1 MIDAGASWCN
11 NHFHY
16 SDPFKA
22 LSDIVVSDKVETMTN
37 IVTIENGTAVTTS
50 MAIAEGVGY
59 GHKSVIQLIRD
70 NIADLQEFGTL
81 AFEMRKSGG
90 RPTEYAL
97 LNEQQ
102 ATLLITYM
110 RNNEIVRAFKK
121 QLVKAFYEMRVQPG
135 ITLPQSLPE
144 ALRLAAK
151 LAEER
156 DEAIRTKAQIG
167 SSREASAMARASAEA
182 RRANKLAEMIG
193 DGKNWKAVKS
203 ILWISE
209 VFEVTKSMYQ
219 QLGKKLKALSS
230 EMQIEVKEIEDSAY
244 GTVKAYHVDVISE
257 LHNRLLN
264 DGELLAKYRS
274 QARAA

>member
-1 MIDAGASWCN
+1 
-11 NHFHY
+11 
-16 SDPFKA
+16 
-22 LSDIVVSDKVETMTN
+22 MTN
-37 IVTIENGTAVTTS
+37 IVTIENGNAVTTS
-50 MAIAEGVGY
+50 MAIADGVGY
-59 GHKSVIQLIRD
+59 EHSTVIRLVRE
-70 NIADLQEFGTL
+70 NKADIEEFGL
-81 AFEMRKSGG
+81 LDLKSESTGG

-110 RNNEIVRAFKK
+110 RNNEVVRAFKK
-121 QLVKAFYEMRVQPG
+121 QLVKAFYEMRMQPG

-144 ALRLAAK
+144 ALRLAAT

-167 SSREASAMARASAEA
+167 SKREASAMAKASAEA

-193 DGKNWKAVKS
+193 DGKNWKSVKS
-203 ILWISE
+203 IAWLSD
-209 VFEVTKSMYQ
+209 VFAVTKPMYQ

-230 EMQIEVKEIEDSAY
+230 EMNIDVKEIEDSAY
-244 GTVKAYHVDVISE
+244 GTVKAYHIDVISE
-257 LHNRLLN
+257 LHNRLLS
-264 DGELLAKYRS
+264 DGDLLAKYRS

>member
-1 MIDAGASWCN
+1 
-11 NHFHY
+11 
-16 SDPFKA
+16 
-22 LSDIVVSDKVETMTN
+22 MTN
-37 IVTIENGTAVTTS
+37 IVTIENGSAVTTS
-50 MAIAEGVGY
+50 MAIADGVGY
-59 GHKSVIQLIRD
+59 EHKSVIQLIRD

-121 QLVKAFYEMRVQPG
+121 QLVKAFYEMRTPTG
-135 ITLPQSLPE
+135 ITLPSSFAD
-144 ALRLAAK
+144 ALQLAADTERK
-151 LAEER
+151 REQAALER

-167 SSREASAMARASAEA
+167 SNREASAMARASAEA

-203 ILWISE
+203 ISWLSE
-209 VFEVTKSMYQ
+209 IFSVTRAMYQ
-219 QLGKKLKALSS
+219 QVGKRLKAISS
-230 EMQIEVKEIEDSAY
+230 EMDIEVKEIEDSAY